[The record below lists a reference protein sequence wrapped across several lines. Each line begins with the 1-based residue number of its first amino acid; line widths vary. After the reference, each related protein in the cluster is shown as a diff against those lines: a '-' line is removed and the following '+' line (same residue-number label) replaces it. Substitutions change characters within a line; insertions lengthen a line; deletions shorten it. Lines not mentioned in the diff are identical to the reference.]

1 MPCGRR
7 NFCSRFVPCRARA
20 RIIFREAIFPID
32 KAAGLCY
39 NRFDSAEIGAAPILA
54 GFAAL
59 VKRKNFLD
67 AIILGAIKHIMLNR
81 KTQWNQSLRATRT
94 EKAHYVKSM
103 IRYIIAHDMIYH
115 HMEQNEN
122 KTRTKREQRSRASAK

>member
-20 RIIFREAIFPID
+20 RIIFRMAIFSID

-39 NRFDSAEIGAAPILA
+39 NRFDSAEIGLAPILA

-67 AIILGAIKHIMLNR
+67 AIILGAINDIMLNE
-81 KTQWNQSLRATRT
+81 KTYWNQSLRAAGADKWR
-94 EKAHYVKSM
+94 YVKCV
-103 IRYIIAHDMIYH
+103 IRYIITNDMLYH
-115 HMEQNEN
+115 LMGLIDNDSQ
-122 KTRTKREQRSRASAK
+122 